1 MRPTPMSRY
10 PHNNF
15 PLTTVMWKIVI
26 RSTTP
31 TWTIAVIIA
40 LTMAIPLV
48 YLFVRAAQADQD
60 AWNTLTTKSTYTL
73 LRNTLL
79 LTLAVSGTS
88 VVIALPIAWLT
99 IRSDLYCKKFWSVVT
114 MLPLVIPSFVGGLVF
129 MAALSPN
136 GSLQRILEPI
146 GIDSL
151 PNIYGFMGAW
161 LILSLFTYPYL
172 LITLRAGLRKID
184 PTLEESS
191 RTLGF
196 GPWTT
201 FRKVII
207 PQLRIPFGMG
217 ILLVSLYV
225 ISDFGAVSLL
235 RYDTLTI
242 AIFSKFGTFDRAGA
256 VVLSLL
262 LVAIMTVVL

>member
-242 AIFSKFGTFDRAGA
+242 AIFSKRRVG
-256 VVLSLL
+256 LSYFRS
-262 LVAIMTVVL
+262 